1 MSTIINQPYSSVYT
15 EKTTRVSVFKKFITW
30 CEGQE
35 KNRLGWLA
43 GALGAH
49 GCVLTPI
56 TMFAVILGGNSI
68 YMWFAAII
76 SMMMVLVTNLAA
88 MPTKYT
94 IPTFVFSVI
103 VDVVIILSCVSIGFD
118 ITGTYI

>member
-1 MSTIINQPYSSVYT
+1 MN
-15 EKTTRVSVFKKFITW
+15 W

-43 GALGAH
+43 GALGGS
-49 GCVLTPI
+49 GCIFTPI
-56 TMFAVILGGNSI
+56 TMFAIVLGGNSI
-68 YMWFAAII
+68 ILWFAAIAAI
-76 SMMMVLVTNLAA
+76 MMVLVTNLAA
-88 MPTKYT
+88 LPTKVT
-94 IPTFVFSVI
+94 IPTFILSIV

>member
-1 MSTIINQPYSSVYT
+1 MSTIINQPYSSVYAE
-15 EKTTRVSVFKKFITW
+15 EKSRVSVFKKFLTW
-30 CEGQE
+30 CDGQE

-49 GCVLTPI
+49 GCILTPI
-56 TMFAVILGGNSI
+56 TMFAIVLGGNSI

-76 SMMMVLVTNLAA
+76 AMMMVLVTNLAA

-94 IPTFVFSVI
+94 IPTFFFSVL
-103 VDVVIILSCVSIGFD
+103 VDVTIILSCVSIGFN

>member
-49 GCVLTPI
+49 GCALTPI
-56 TMFAVILGGNSI
+56 TMFAIIMSGNSI

-76 SMMMVLVTNLAA
+76 AMMMVLVTNLAA